1 MQREAERKRT
11 REQETTNKGG
21 TGEGYFSVGQGRK
34 SGDLK
39 GCFYGRLVR
48 SRTADTNA
56 SAAAG
61 LPN

>member
-1 MQREAERKRT
+1 VQREAERKRT
-11 REQETTNKGG
+11 REQETTNKRR
-21 TGEGYFSVGQGRK
+21 TREGYFSVGQGRK

-39 GCFYGRLVR
+39 GRFYSRLVR
-48 SRTADTNA
+48 SRTADTKA